1 MTPHQVRWRAFKAA
15 VPYTLPILAGF
26 AFLGLTYGIYMH
38 QSGFNFIYPMLMS
51 LTIFAG
57 SAEFIVANLLL
68 QAFNPVGVF
77 FITLIINS
85 RHLFYGLSM
94 LDRYRHTGWKK
105 PYLIFGMCDES
116 FSINY
121 TATIP
126 DGVDRGWFMF
136 FVTAL
141 NQSYWVGGATLGG
154 LFGSTIPTHI
164 KGLDFVMTALFIVLC
179 INQLRHE
186 SNHLSSKA
194 GAILAI
200 VMLLI
205 VGQTY
210 FIPATMILVILVFT
224 IVYRQKELTD
234 DHH

>member
-1 MTPHQVRWRAFKAA
+1 
-15 VPYTLPILAGF
+15 
-26 AFLGLTYGIYMH
+26 
-38 QSGFNFIYPMLMS
+38 
-51 LTIFAG
+51 
-57 SAEFIVANLLL
+57 
-68 QAFNPVGVF
+68 
-77 FITLIINS
+77 
-85 RHLFYGLSM
+85 
-94 LDRYRHTGWKK
+94 
-105 PYLIFGMCDES
+105 
-116 FSINY
+116 
-121 TATIP
+121 
-126 DGVDRGWFMF
+126 MF

-141 NQSYWVGGATLGG
+141 NQSYWVGGAALGG

-210 FIPATMILVILVFT
+210 FIPTTMILVILVFT
-224 IVYRQKELTD
+224 LVYRQKELTD

>member
-105 PYLIFGMCDES
+105 PYLIFEC
-116 FSINY
+116 
-121 TATIP
+121 
-126 DGVDRGWFMF
+126 
-136 FVTAL
+136 VT
-141 NQSYWVGGATLGG
+141 NRFQ
-154 LFGSTIPTHI
+154 STIPQPF
-164 KGLDFVMTALFIVLC
+164 LMVSIV
-179 INQLRHE
+179 
-186 SNHLSSKA
+186 
-194 GAILAI
+194 
-200 VMLLI
+200 
-205 VGQTY
+205 VGSC
-210 FIPATMILVILVFT
+210 FL
-224 IVYRQKELTD
+224 
-234 DHH
+234 